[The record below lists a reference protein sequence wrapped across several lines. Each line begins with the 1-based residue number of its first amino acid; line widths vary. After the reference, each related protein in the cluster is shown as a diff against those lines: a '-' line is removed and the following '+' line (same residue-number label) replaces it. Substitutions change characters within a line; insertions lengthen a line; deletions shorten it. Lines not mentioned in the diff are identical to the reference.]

1 MTKTTIN
8 DSRWYALFVL
18 TAIFSVHYVDRSVMS
33 VVIEPIKAEF
43 GASDA
48 AMGVLTGLAHSTA
61 LSIMVLPMG
70 WLADRVNR
78 VRLVSAVA
86 ITWSLLTALGFWA
99 SSFTSLLLM
108 RIGVGA
114 AEAGGPPASVSII
127 ADRFDGKELPTAM
140 GIYYTAMAIGTGSIF
155 LFGGYVAQHF
165 GWRAV
170 FLIAGIPGIFLG
182 LLLLFTVREPVRPV
196 VAGVAAPKLR
206 EVARL
211 LMTNRA
217 LLFIMLAGTAATI
230 AQASI
235 FTWMAS
241 FMIRTHALSLGQAGL
256 VVAAAAGLGKG
267 LGSGIAGPLTRRL
280 GNDQLPN
287 QWRFP
292 ALMLVVSVPVGWA
305 MVLVPNAV
313 TSIAFAMLLS
323 VMLGCWAGQVVA
335 ILMAAAEPRLRGT
348 TMSFYSLLANL
359 IGVGVGPLLTGAI
372 SDAVGGKAALGSAIG
387 WTLSFNLVA
396 ALCFYLSCRA
406 LPAKAASAG

>member
-1 MTKTTIN
+1 MSTVTAK
-8 DSRWYALFVL
+8 DGRWYALFVL

-48 AMGVLTGLAHSTA
+48 AMGILTGLAHSTA

-86 ITWSLLTALGFWA
+86 IVWSLLTALGFWA
-99 SSFTSLLLM
+99 SSYTSLLLM

-140 GIYYTAMAIGTGSIF
+140 GIYYIAMAVGTGSIF

-170 FLIAGIPGIFLG
+170 FLIAGVPGILLG
-182 LLLLFTVREPVRPV
+182 LLLLFTVREPARPT
-196 VAGVAAPKLR
+196 ATIGTAAPKLS

-211 LMTNRA
+211 LATNHA
-217 LLFIMLAGTAATI
+217 LLFVMLAGTAATI

-280 GNDQLPN
+280 GNDQLTQ

-292 ALMLVVSVPVGWA
+292 ALMLVLSWPVGWA
-305 MVLVPNAV
+305 MVLVPGAMP
-313 TSIAFAMLLS
+313 SIAFAMLLS
-323 VMLGCWAGQVVA
+323 LMLGCWSGQVVA

-406 LPAKAASAG
+406 LVPRSSAA